1 MIARIVPVG
10 AVAALVLAATGAGVS
25 ASAPATS
32 QVAQIEATAATAPID
47 EAQRLFYN
55 GRYEEAAA
63 LVAGLCTADATDL
76 TGCELRSASLLFQIK
91 RTLGG
96 EADRDQ
102 AWERCGVCPA
112 LAAAFIT
119 ETAIGQ
125 GAARARL
132 RADPQHEASLFFVGK
147 LDLNYVWLQLGLR
160 GRRTGWGEYREARRS
175 LDKVLQRNPRHVRA
189 RVALAWIDYI
199 VDTKMPRGTK
209 WLLGGG
215 NKTRGLLAVRAAA
228 ATDAEPFVRAE
239 ARFALW
245 DMLTRE
251 RNFAEAVPLAREL
264 VREFP
269 DNRDLTMFLEAHDST
284 PPR

>member
-1 MIARIVPVG
+1 MIARTVPIG
-10 AVAALVLAATGAGVS
+10 AVAALVIAATSVGVS
-25 ASAPATS
+25 AHAPATS
-32 QVAQIEATAATAPID
+32 QIEQIETATAAAPIA

-55 GRYEEAAA
+55 ARYEEAAA
-63 LVAGLCTADATDL
+63 LLAGLCTRGATDL

-91 RTLGG
+91 RALGP
-96 EADRDQ
+96 EAGKDQ
-102 AWERCGVCPA
+102 AWERCGACPA
-112 LAAAFIT
+112 LTAAFVA

-125 GAARARL
+125 AAARARL
-132 RADPQHEASLFFVGK
+132 RADPLHEASLFFLGK

-160 GRRTGWGEYREARRS
+160 GRRTGWSEYREARRS
-175 LDKVLQRNPRHVRA
+175 LDKVVERNPGHVRA
-189 RVALAWIDYI
+189 RVARAWIDYI

-215 NKTRGLLAVRAAA
+215 NKMRGLAAVREAA
-228 ATDAEPFVRAE
+228 ATDAEAFVHAE

-245 DMLTRE
+245 DMLARE

-269 DNRDLTMFLEAHDST
+269 DNRDLTTFLEAHDSA
-284 PPR
+284 PSR